1 MAIDDLKI
9 YGNDESTQ
17 SYSEFFNLLRQYN
30 SDINATVEDL
40 NKLNIDNVKN
50 LGMLQKRQQEELVN
64 EYSLLRYKANEKD
77 HADQVA
83 KLNERYAELEKL
95 DEEALKAK
103 TGLTKQQLAAEKEQE
118 KKKLDAVKAYK
129 DKQAKKEAQQKIK
142 EEKKQA
148 ASEKRKAAQNL
159 ANQVKDAKTLQGK
172 VDAIKGIAKN
182 INEKDVYD
190 ADGNLIG
197 KREAT
202 KSEKISGAIGA
213 AANAMGA
220 YAYGLKSTIEEI
232 ASYRGKIDTRLQ
244 GLASGRNWDAINKS
258 ITGIAGISPL
268 IKQSDVANKVSQMVS
283 QGIAFNVEQ
292 RAALDVMKDKIAT
305 TFDAANGTLLRLVR
319 IQEQDTTAGRLGM
332 ESALTAFLN
341 NMYQTTE
348 YMTDVA
354 NSIKGNLEEAMSLM
368 SGENALSFEYQVQKW
383 LGSMYSVG
391 MSREAVQGL
400 GGVLGKLAS
409 GQLDAITNGGQGNL
423 VIMAANNAGL
433 SVADILN
440 NGLNSQTTNQLMDS
454 VVDYLAK
461 IYDQAGESKVI
472 QQQLA
477 SVYGMT
483 ASDLRAAVNLSRSRG
498 AVSKSGLSY
507 NDAINRLYSMAGS
520 MHQRAS
526 VGELLSNAFSNFQY
540 TMSAGIAN
548 NPALYAIYSIGNL
561 LQDTV
566 GGINIPA
573 FSVMGN
579 MVDLET
585 SVANLMMSGALAG
598 GMMSGIGSMINAAGG
613 GGITGRGIL
622 DALKVKGNN
631 TVTRGT
637 GVSLATT
644 AGLSYSESGAMIGNN
659 AGSDIQN
666 KTMTDAND
674 SSQAQLAE
682 AVETTNETKLSEV
695 YTEVVN
701 IYQLLQDIANGSYTL
716 SVDVTNGN
724 FGSL

>member
-1 MAIDDLKI
+1 MPGDLTTFHT
-9 YGNDESTQ
+9 GSADPAESLR
-17 SYSEFFNLLRQYN
+17 NLLEVMQN
-30 SDINATVEDL
+30 AHEADLSAEEKLNQIKIANAT
-40 NKLNIDNVKN
+40 KLAALSSDN
-50 LGMLQKRQQEELVN
+50 QKKYLDAYEKAAKKQIAAENRKHKKALSRLKAQVAIKSGEEL
-64 EYSLLRYKANEKD
+64 KA
-77 HADQVA
+77 
-83 KLNERYAELEKL
+83 LNRKIKAEQK
-95 DEEALKAK
+95 ALKATEK
-103 TGLTKQQLAAEKEQE
+103 AEEKAFKKRKQFEKELRQE
-118 KKKLDAVKAYK
+118 RA
-129 DKQAKKEAQQKIK
+129 KEATSNLLGSGKTLK
-142 EEKKQA
+142 E
-148 ASEKRKAAQNL
+148 RKDALINLTHDDNGKFSFKETL
-159 ANQVKDAKTLQGK
+159 ANLG
-172 VDAIKGIAKN
+172 
-182 INEKDVYD
+182 
-190 ADGNLIG
+190 
-197 KREAT
+197 
-202 KSEKISGAIGA
+202 GAINDMAKQLDKKIDEIYSYKGA
-213 AANAMGA
+213 
-220 YAYGLKSTIEEI
+220 
-232 ASYRGKIDTRLQ
+232 IDTRLQ
-244 GLASGRNWDAINKS
+244 GLRGTGGFFGGSSQWDRINTKL
-258 ITGIAGISPL
+258 TGIAGISPL
-268 IKQSDVANKVSQMVS
+268 IKQSELANKVKEMVG
-283 QGIAFNVEQ
+283 QGITFNIEQ
-292 RAALDVMKDKIAT
+292 RATLAVLKDKIAT

-319 IQEQDTTAGRLGM
+319 IQQQDTTAGRLGM

-341 NMYQTTE
+341 NMYETTE
-348 YMTDVA
+348 YMEGIAKTV
-354 NSIKGNLEEAMSLM
+354 KGSLEEAMSLM
-368 SGENALSFEYQVQKW
+368 TGENALSFEYQVQKW

-391 MSREAVQGL
+391 MSQEAVQGL

-409 GQLDAITNGGQGNL
+409 GQIDAITNGGQGNL

-433 SVADILN
+433 NVADILN

-520 MHQRAS
+520 MHKRAS
-526 VGELLSNAFSNFQY
+526 VSELLSNAFSNFQY

-716 SVDVTNGN
+716 SVDVANGN

>member
-1 MAIDDLKI
+1 
-9 YGNDESTQ
+9 
-17 SYSEFFNLLRQYN
+17 
-30 SDINATVEDL
+30 
-40 NKLNIDNVKN
+40 
-50 LGMLQKRQQEELVN
+50 
-64 EYSLLRYKANEKD
+64 
-77 HADQVA
+77 
-83 KLNERYAELEKL
+83 
-95 DEEALKAK
+95 
-103 TGLTKQQLAAEKEQE
+103 
-118 KKKLDAVKAYK
+118 
-129 DKQAKKEAQQKIK
+129 
-142 EEKKQA
+142 
-148 ASEKRKAAQNL
+148 
-159 ANQVKDAKTLQGK
+159 
-172 VDAIKGIAKN
+172 
-182 INEKDVYD
+182 
-190 ADGNLIG
+190 
-197 KREAT
+197 
-202 KSEKISGAIGA
+202 
-213 AANAMGA
+213 
-220 YAYGLKSTIEEI
+220 
-232 ASYRGKIDTRLQ
+232 
-244 GLASGRNWDAINKS
+244 
-258 ITGIAGISPL
+258 
-268 IKQSDVANKVSQMVS
+268 
-283 QGIAFNVEQ
+283 
-292 RAALDVMKDKIAT
+292 
-305 TFDAANGTLLRLVR
+305 
-319 IQEQDTTAGRLGM
+319 
-332 ESALTAFLN
+332 
-341 NMYQTTE
+341 
-348 YMTDVA
+348 
-354 NSIKGNLEEAMSLM
+354 
-368 SGENALSFEYQVQKW
+368 
-383 LGSMYSVG
+383 MYSVG
-391 MSREAVQGL
+391 MSQEAVQGL

-472 QQQLA
+472 QQQIA

-483 ASDLRAAVNLSRSRG
+483 ASDLRAAVNLSRSRS
-498 AVSKSGLSY
+498 AVSKNGLSY

-526 VGELLSNAFSNFQY
+526 VSELLSNAFSNFQY

-598 GMMSGIGSMINAAGG
+598 GMMSGIGSMISAGGG

-637 GVSLATT
+637 GMSLATT

-716 SVDVTNGN
+716 SVDVANGN

>member
-1 MAIDDLKI
+1 
-9 YGNDESTQ
+9 
-17 SYSEFFNLLRQYN
+17 
-30 SDINATVEDL
+30 
-40 NKLNIDNVKN
+40 
-50 LGMLQKRQQEELVN
+50 
-64 EYSLLRYKANEKD
+64 
-77 HADQVA
+77 
-83 KLNERYAELEKL
+83 
-95 DEEALKAK
+95 
-103 TGLTKQQLAAEKEQE
+103 
-118 KKKLDAVKAYK
+118 
-129 DKQAKKEAQQKIK
+129 
-142 EEKKQA
+142 
-148 ASEKRKAAQNL
+148 
-159 ANQVKDAKTLQGK
+159 
-172 VDAIKGIAKN
+172 
-182 INEKDVYD
+182 
-190 ADGNLIG
+190 
-197 KREAT
+197 
-202 KSEKISGAIGA
+202 
-213 AANAMGA
+213 
-220 YAYGLKSTIEEI
+220 
-232 ASYRGKIDTRLQ
+232 
-244 GLASGRNWDAINKS
+244 
-258 ITGIAGISPL
+258 
-268 IKQSDVANKVSQMVS
+268 MVS

-348 YMTDVA
+348 YMEGIAKTV
-354 NSIKGNLEEAMSLM
+354 KGNLEEAMSLM
-368 SGENALSFEYQVQKW
+368 TGENALSFEYQVQKW

-391 MSREAVQGL
+391 MSQEAVQGL

-409 GQLDAITNGGQGNL
+409 GQLDAITSGGQGNL
-423 VIMAANNAGL
+423 VVMAANNAGL

-483 ASDLRAAVNLSRSRG
+483 ASDLRAAVNLSRSRS

-520 MHQRAS
+520 MHKRAS
-526 VGELLSNAFSNFQY
+526 VSELLSNAFSNFQY
-540 TMSAGIAN
+540 TMSTGIAN
-548 NPALYAIYSIGNL
+548 NPALYAIYSLGTL

-566 GGINIPA
+566 GGINIPT

-598 GMMSGIGSMINAAGG
+598 GMLSGIGSMISAGGG

-716 SVDVTNGN
+716 SVDVANGN

>member
-1 MAIDDLKI
+1 MPGDLTTFHT
-9 YGNDESTQ
+9 GSADPAESLR
-17 SYSEFFNLLRQYN
+17 NLLEVMQN
-30 SDINATVEDL
+30 AHEADLSAEEKLNQIKIANAT
-40 NKLNIDNVKN
+40 KLAALSSDN
-50 LGMLQKRQQEELVN
+50 QKKYLDAYEKAAKKQIAAENRKHKKALSRLKAQVAIKSGEEL
-64 EYSLLRYKANEKD
+64 KA
-77 HADQVA
+77 
-83 KLNERYAELEKL
+83 LNRKIKAEQK
-95 DEEALKAK
+95 ALKATEK
-103 TGLTKQQLAAEKEQE
+103 AEEKAFKKRKQFEKELRQE
-118 KKKLDAVKAYK
+118 RA
-129 DKQAKKEAQQKIK
+129 KEATSNLLGSGKTLK
-142 EEKKQA
+142 E
-148 ASEKRKAAQNL
+148 RKDALINLTHDESGKFSFKETL
-159 ANQVKDAKTLQGK
+159 ANLG
-172 VDAIKGIAKN
+172 
-182 INEKDVYD
+182 
-190 ADGNLIG
+190 
-197 KREAT
+197 
-202 KSEKISGAIGA
+202 GAINDMAKQLDKKIDEIYSYKGA
-213 AANAMGA
+213 
-220 YAYGLKSTIEEI
+220 
-232 ASYRGKIDTRLQ
+232 IDTRLQ
-244 GLASGRNWDAINKS
+244 GLRGTGGFFGGSSQWDRINTKL
-258 ITGIAGISPL
+258 TGIAGISPL
-268 IKQSDVANKVSQMVS
+268 IKQSELANKVKEMVG
-283 QGIAFNVEQ
+283 QGIAFNIEQ
-292 RAALDVMKDKIAT
+292 RATLAVLKDKIAT

-319 IQEQDTTAGRLGM
+319 IQQQDTTAGRLGM

-341 NMYQTTE
+341 NMYETTE
-348 YMTDVA
+348 YMEGLAAQV
-354 NSIKGNLEEAMSLM
+354 KGNLEEAMSLM
-368 SGENALSFEYQVQKW
+368 TGENALSFEYQVQKW

-391 MSREAVQGL
+391 MSQEAVQGL

-409 GQLDAITNGGQGNL
+409 GQIDAITNGGQGNL

-548 NPALYAIYSIGNL
+548 NPVLYAIYSIGNL

-716 SVDVTNGN
+716 SVDVANGN